1 MVGQV
6 LAQSRIW
13 EQRTEATAL
22 RTLNR
27 FAIELISI
35 PNEDDLFWYVA
46 QNVVG
51 KLNFIDCV
59 VYQANVEQTE
69 LKQVAAWGEKNPFG
83 RSIVNPLIIPFGSGI
98 TGRVA
103 ASSKAVIADDIL
115 NDQNY
120 ILDTQAARSEI
131 CVPILLQGRI
141 MGVIDSEHPNT
152 NAFGEAELE
161 ILTTVAAMTAAKL
174 DLLSEARTSSRR
186 YEDIVKA
193 HALMSQEV
201 DARKALEARLF
212 EARKMEAIG
221 RMAGKFAHEF
231 NNISTTVLGNLEL
244 LELELGNLEKIG
256 PDGQASLQEVKNAAA
271 KSVQLVRKMLAF
283 AQRTRLVPSVVD
295 LNSLVLKLCNDDFH
309 RHAHRVEHDLE
320 KELWPIEVDKS
331 AIEQIVCHL
340 VENAMDALAPG
351 GVVKIST
358 RNVRHSDL
366 DHNRYGISLSAPRY
380 MLLSVSDNGHGIPA
394 DRICQIFDPFFS
406 MKHSS
411 GKSGMGLSIVQ
422 GLVLQSSGC
431 ISVKSEVG
439 KGSTFEVVLPAY
451 ENLEEDE

>member
-13 EQRTEATAL
+13 GQRTEATVL

-35 PNEDDLFWYVA
+35 PNEEDLFWYVA

-51 KLNFIDCV
+51 KLNFVDCV
-59 VYQANVEQTE
+59 VYQANSEQTE

-83 RSIVNPLIIPFGSGI
+83 RSIVNPLIMPFGSGI
-98 TGRVA
+98 TGNVA
-103 ASSKAVIADDIL
+103 ASRKAVIADDLL

-131 CVPILLQGRI
+131 CVPILLHGRI
-141 MGVIDSEHPNT
+141 MGVIDSEHPKT

-161 ILTTVAAMTAAKL
+161 ILSTVAAMTAAKL
-174 DLLSEARTSSRR
+174 DLLSEARRSSKR
-186 YEDIVKA
+186 YEDLVKT
-193 HALMSQEV
+193 HARMSQEV
-201 DARKALEARLF
+201 DARKALEAKLF

-244 LELELGNLEKIG
+244 LDLELGHLENFG
-256 PDGQASLQEVKNAAA
+256 PDGQASLQDAKNAAG

-283 AQRTRLVPSVVD
+283 AQKTRLVPSVVD
-295 LNSLVLKLCNDDFH
+295 LNSLIFMLCNDNFH
-309 RHAHRVEHDLE
+309 RQEHRVEHDLAR
-320 KELWPIEVDKS
+320 ELWPIEVDKS
-331 AIEQIVCHL
+331 AIEQIICHL
-340 VENAMDALAPG
+340 VENALDALAQDG
-351 GVVKIST
+351 LVKIST

-366 DHNRYGISLSAPRY
+366 DHNRFGIALSAPRY
-380 MLLSVSDNGHGIPA
+380 VLLSVRDNGHGIPA
-394 DRICQIFDPFFS
+394 DRMCQIFDPFFS
-406 MKHSS
+406 MKQSS

-422 GLVLQSSGC
+422 GLVLQSKGC
-431 ISVKSEVG
+431 ISVKSELG
-439 KGSTFEVVLPAY
+439 KGSTFEVVLPVY